1 MDIDAWV
8 ALNSFNHG
16 ELLIL
21 VGDVENPI
29 SRMRRESQIRFHAL
43 HELNT
48 RWVKEALYELKDHTL
63 LDTTEYLDI
72 RLRDMS
78 ELN

>member
-29 SRMRRESQIRFHAL
+29 SRMRRESQVRFHAL

-48 RWVKEALYELKDHTL
+48 RWVKEALYELKDYSII
-63 LDTTEYLDI
+63 DTAEYLDT
-72 RLRDMS
+72 RLKDIAK
-78 ELN
+78 LN